1 MFQWDAVDTSPN
13 LDSQNVI
20 KTFEMA
26 IRHDRRTIRTEL
38 ERVFCR
44 WMYFYLRSK
53 IVFWLSYRGGG
64 AIARVAFHL
73 DPPLMTAAANHK
85 MRASRLVASCP

>member
-1 MFQWDAVDTSPN
+1 MS
-13 LDSQNVI
+13 LDVFLL
-20 KTFEMA
+20 TFKNSF
-26 IRHDRRTIRTEL
+26 L
-38 ERVFCR
+38 VV
-44 WMYFYLRSK
+44 LP
-53 IVFWLSYRGGG
+53 GGG

>member
-1 MFQWDAVDTSPN
+1 MHAKSCESPRMLQWDAVDTSPD
-13 LDSQNVI
+13 LGGQNVL

-26 IRHDRRTIRTEL
+26 IRYDRRAIRTEL

-64 AIARVAFHL
+64 DCPRRL
-73 DPPLMTAAANHK
+73 PPGSATDD
-85 MRASRLVASCP
+85 SCS